1 MNHKLAMKVHAA
13 EAYILGELTEVE
25 KDAYE
30 EHMFDC
36 PVCAAEVQRA
46 SQFHEDARKIFV
58 MDSRLGA
65 DYEPASFWQSLREKF
80 LQPVPAF
87 ACAIALLATG
97 FGGYQTVANHQLQ
110 HATMAQVIVSNP
122 TILEES
128 RAAIT
133 TVLVSRDQSFS
144 LRYFL
149 PEKKAESYD
158 IQILTRTG
166 IKKLSVTTPAPER
179 DYIEL
184 LLQPGVLAPGEY
196 VMVVRGRSNSTTGKD
211 AEGEGTP
218 LPFKLSWKN

>member
-13 EAYILGELTEVE
+13 EAYVLGELTEVE

-30 EHMFDC
+30 DHMFDC

-46 SQFHEDARKIFV
+46 SQFHEDAGEIFATDRK
-58 MDSRLGA
+58 LGA
-65 DYEPASFWQSLREKF
+65 YYEPASLWQNLRQKF

-87 ACAIALLATG
+87 ACAVALLATS
-97 FGGYQTVANHQLQ
+97 FSGYQTVVNHQLQ
-110 HATMAQVIVSNP
+110 QATMAQVITS
-122 TILEES
+122 TILTES
-128 RAAIT
+128 RAEIK
-133 TVLVSRDQSFS
+133 TVLISKNQSFS

-149 PEKKAESYD
+149 PEKKAKLYD
-158 IQILTRTG
+158 VQVLTQTG
-166 IKKLSVTTPAPER
+166 VKKVSVTTPAPEG

-184 LLQPGVLAPGEY
+184 LLQPGVLPPGEY
-196 VMVVRGRSNSTTGKD
+196 VMVVRERSNSATGKD